1 MTGKRRSAHR
11 SPAGR
16 NGART
21 LFTLAALLAVFLQ
34 AFAVQTHVH
43 AYGFASAP
51 VVAQASDNGE
61 ASDDTAHAS
70 LAHEQTLCVICQ
82 ALASSGRALVP
93 EVPAI
98 ALVASATSQLAA
110 IEIRDAPRAIAHAWQ
125 SRAPPT
131 AL

>member
-1 MTGKRRSAHR
+1 MTESRRSAHR
-11 SPAGR
+11 SRARRKGV
-16 NGART
+16 RT
-21 LFTLAALLAVFLQ
+21 LFTLAALFAVFLQ
-34 AFAVQTHVH
+34 ALAVQTHVH

-51 VVAQASDNGE
+51 IAAQVSGGNDAL
-61 ASDDTAHAS
+61 DDSAHAS
-70 LAHEQTLCVICQ
+70 VAHAQTLCVICQ

-93 EVPAI
+93 EAPVI
-98 ALVASATSQLAA
+98 AFVASATSAVAA

>member
-11 SPAGR
+11 YPAGR

-51 VVAQASDNGE
+51 ITAQASDNG

-70 LAHEQTLCVICQ
+70 LAHEQTLCVVCQ

-93 EVPAI
+93 EAPVI
-98 ALVASATSQLAA
+98 ALVASTTSEVAA

-125 SRAPPT
+125 SRAPPI